1 MAIVRVGAVSYLNAR
16 PLVVGLEA
24 HRDRFAVRYDLPS
37 TCAQLLHSH
46 EIDLG
51 LIPSIEYLRGQGYAI
66 VPDCAV
72 ASDGPV
78 ASVALF
84 TQVPIERVATLALD
98 TSSRTSVALTRVMTA
113 KYFDIAPRFIDE
125 GPDLEL
131 MVRRADAALL
141 IGDPALF
148 ADYRR
153 LGLDKIDL
161 GQAWKDFTGLPF
173 VYACWTGQPGALT
186 SDDVAQ
192 LQRARSVGATTPEIV
207 SHGYYPDD
215 AVKAAIGADYLRE
228 NIRFRMGA
236 REQAGLARFFALAAE
251 VGVVPKAQPLRWYEG
266 PALHY

>member
-1 MAIVRVGAVSYLNAR
+1 MAVVRVGAVSYLNAR

-51 LIPSIEYLRGQGYAI
+51 LIPSIEYLRGEGYAI

-84 TQVPIERVATLALD
+84 TTVPIERVGTLALD

-125 GPDLEL
+125 GPDLEM

-173 VYACWTGQPGALT
+173 VYACWTGRPGALT
-186 SDDVAQ
+186 SDDVKQ
-192 LQRARSVGATTPEIV
+192 LQRARAVGAMTPEIV

-228 NIRFRMGA
+228 NIRFRMGE
-236 REQAGLARFFALAAE
+236 REEAGLARFFALAAE
-251 VGVVPKAQPLRWYEG
+251 VGVVPKTQPLRWF
-266 PALHY
+266 PST